1 MPAAHGNWPGEC
13 PLEAAAGNRPAV
25 PAARQTAA
33 PVAAGAPIAIG
44 PERSLAAAVVV
55 TETVAHHRA
64 AEPQVQAAA
73 IAPGKAG
80 AGSIPVEPVP
90 PVPALAALVYQV
102 AVRRQAARSTP
113 AWPAA
118 PPSPRLPLPS
128 GSATATAPPIPALAP
143 RRIWIPP
150 VDPPWGSAPVTPVRL
165 TPVLHRRS
173 HQPAPDLPHAPPG
186 LPPRREAR
194 TPISR
199 HQVRRLR
206 APLHTPPERKSR
218 CPHRPEA
225 QIPPTQQRRWRTSRC
240 RRFHRHRWRVRRPP
254 AQVNAPARAPR
265 PMAPP
270 SARMGRVPVRMRGPA
285 HRRRHARPI
294 PRRVRH
300 VWPRC
305 AAAGRRLSHR
315 RHRPR
320 PRAPTPGAPRLPL
333 LWAARRREAAAP
345 AGHRYRHSPR
355 ASGMRNRR
363 SGR

>member
-1 MPAAHGNWPGEC
+1 M
-13 PLEAAAGNRPAV
+13 
-25 PAARQTAA
+25 
-33 PVAAGAPIAIG
+33 
-44 PERSLAAAVVV
+44 
-55 TETVAHHRA
+55 
-64 AEPQVQAAA
+64 QAAA

-80 AGSIPVEPVP
+80 VGSIPAEPVP
-90 PVPALAALVYQV
+90 RAPALAASAYQV
-102 AVRRQAARSTP
+102 GVTRQAARSTP

-150 VDPPWGSAPVTPVRL
+150 VDPPWGSVPVTPVRL

-173 HQPAPDLPHAPPG
+173 HQPARDLPRAPPG
-186 LPPRREAR
+186 FPPRREAR

-199 HQVRRLR
+199 HQVRGLR
-206 APLHTPPERKSR
+206 VLLHTPPERKSR

-270 SARMGRVPVRMRGPA
+270 SARRGRVPVRMRGPA
-285 HRRRHARPI
+285 HRRRRARPI
-294 PRRVRH
+294 PRRVRR

-315 RHRPR
+315 RHHRR
-320 PRAPTPGAPRLPL
+320 RRAPTPGSPRLPL
-333 LWAARRREAAAP
+333 PWAARRREAAAP

-355 ASGMRNRR
+355 ASGRRNRGP
-363 SGR
+363 GR

>member
-1 MPAAHGNWPGEC
+1 MRRRGFR
-13 PLEAAAGNRPAV
+13 LV
-25 PAARQTAA
+25 
-33 PVAAGAPIAIG
+33 
-44 PERSLAAAVVV
+44 
-55 TETVAHHRA
+55 
-64 AEPQVQAAA
+64 
-73 IAPGKAG
+73 GK
-80 AGSIPVEPVP
+80 
-90 PVPALAALVYQV
+90 L
-102 AVRRQAARSTP
+102 
-113 AWPAA
+113 
-118 PPSPRLPLPS
+118 
-128 GSATATAPPIPALAP
+128 
-143 RRIWIPP
+143 
-150 VDPPWGSAPVTPVRL
+150 D
-165 TPVLHRRS
+165 
-173 HQPAPDLPHAPPG
+173 
-186 LPPRREAR
+186 
-194 TPISR
+194 PISR

-320 PRAPTPGAPRLPL
+320 PRAPTPGLHDFRCCGLLDGGRLRRQRVTAIGTL
-333 LWAARRREAAAP
+333 LGLR
-345 AGHRYRHSPR
+345 G
-355 ASGMRNRR
+355 
-363 SGR
+363 